1 MKGSEIWMKEQEQL
15 PNISGTQILTLRT
28 TLYLKILLELSTFY
42 FRYFYLFY
50 VGNFVAEN
58 LLS

>member
-28 TLYLKILLELSTFY
+28 TPYLKILLELSIFY

>member
-1 MKGSEIWMKEQEQL
+1 MKEQEQL